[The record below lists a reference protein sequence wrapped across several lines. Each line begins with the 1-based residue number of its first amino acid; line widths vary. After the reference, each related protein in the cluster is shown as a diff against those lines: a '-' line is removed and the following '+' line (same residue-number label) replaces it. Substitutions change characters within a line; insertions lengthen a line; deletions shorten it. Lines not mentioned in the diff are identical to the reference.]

1 MRNFAD
7 IVAGRPARWEDP
19 HPLILD
25 LHLIRWTVMD
35 SYGMLWAV
43 MDRHWDVGCVGCVGC
58 SLSRCEVMVE
68 FDPGDLP
75 GPLRR
80 LRLGR
85 FRRFG

>member
-1 MRNFAD
+1 
-7 IVAGRPARWEDP
+7 
-19 HPLILD
+19 
-25 LHLIRWTVMD
+25 MD
-35 SYGMLWAV
+35 SYGQMV
-43 MDRHWDVGCVGCVGC
+43 RHWDVGCVGC

>member
-1 MRNFAD
+1 M
-7 IVAGRPARWEDP
+7 GGPAPFD
-19 HPLILD
+19 LGSALD
-25 LHLIRWTVMD
+25 QMD
-35 SYGMLWAV
+35 SYGQLWTV
-43 MDRHWDVGCVGCVGC
+43 MDRHWDVGCVGC

>member
-1 MRNFAD
+1 MD
-7 IVAGRPARWEDP
+7 SYGQ
-19 HPLILD
+19 L
-25 LHLIRWTVMD
+25 WTVMD
-35 SYGMLWAV
+35 SYGQMV
-43 MDRHWDVGCVGCVGC
+43 RHWDVGCVGC